1 MRAAVEGLT
10 HAARR
15 GGPGAIGR
23 LLTSLRPIRRLLF
36 PYRGLLIGGVVMN
49 LLVELATLGAAL
61 TGAYL
66 VGRAL
71 TGATATELIPF
82 VWLVVGLV
90 LPIALFGWLEVVL
103 VHVLSYRLLNDL
115 RCELFERFRE
125 LAPAYFLE
133 RRSGDVTRTAMSD
146 VELIEVFTSHLVPP
160 FIVALVVPFLAL
172 VALFLMHWALGLVV
186 LPFVALVASV
196 PSWLLRRAEEQGQ
209 AMRQE
214 LGELGANVVDVV
226 QGVREVATTGSALRF
241 LERIGQQH
249 ERLARVS
256 VAHGRRS
263 GLEQGATDALT
274 ALAMIATLAVAA
286 VLVTHGAMPARWF
299 PAAVI
304 LTGGSFAPIVAV
316 TGVAREVSQ
325 VAAAA
330 DRITELLEA
339 RPAVTDVVQRSPA
352 GPFVP
357 RIEFRDVRF
366 RYGPDLPDVLHDV
379 SFVIAPHETVA
390 LVGHSGAGKSTCA
403 NLLLRLWDPADG
415 TIAVGGH
422 DLRSYVQRD
431 LRAQIAVVPQDTYL
445 FHTTV
450 RENVRLGREGAG
462 DRELEDAAR
471 VAQALDFIEALP
483 DGWDTVLGE
492 RGLTLSAGQR
502 QRIAIARALLKDAP
516 ILLMDEAVSNLDAGS
531 EAALHRALG
540 EASARRTTLL
550 IAHRPSTIRL
560 ADRVLVMEAGRIVE
574 TGTFDEL
581 SAAGGTFARL
591 LLTPSGLG
599 VID

>member
-1 MRAAVEGLT
+1 VSATPVPVAATNVGGGGAL
-10 HAARR
+10 RR
-15 GGPGAIGR
+15 LMA
-23 LLTSLRPIRRLLF
+23 SLRPIRRLLL
-36 PYRGLLIGGVVMN
+36 PYRGLLIWGVVAGLMVA
-49 LLVELATLGAAL
+49 LFTLGAAL
-61 TGAYL
+61 AGAYL

-71 TGATATELIPF
+71 TGANASDLVPI
-82 VWLVVGLV
+82 VWLIMVLVV
-90 LPIALFGWLEVVL
+90 PIAVFGWLEGTL
-103 VHVLSYRLLNDL
+103 VHVLSFRLLNDL
-115 RCELFERFRE
+115 RCELFDRFRD

-133 RRSGDVTRTAMSD
+133 RRSGDVTRVAMSD

-160 FIVALVVPFLAL
+160 FIVALIVPFLAL
-172 VALFLMHWALGLVV
+172 VGLFLMHWALGLVV
-186 LPFVALVASV
+186 LPFVLLVASV

-209 AMRQE
+209 AMRHE

-226 QGVREVATTGSALRF
+226 QGVREVSTTGSGPRF
-241 LERIGQQH
+241 LELIGLQH
-249 ERLARVS
+249 ERLARAS

-274 ALAMIATLAVAA
+274 SVAMIATLGVAA
-286 VLVTHGAMPARWF
+286 VLVTNGSLPAQWF

-304 LTGGSFAPIVAV
+304 LAGGAFAPIVAV

-325 VAAAA
+325 VSAAA

-339 RPAVTDVVQRSPA
+339 RPAVSDLVDRSPS
-352 GPFVP
+352 GPVEP
-357 RIEFRDVRF
+357 TIEFRDVRF
-366 RYGPDLPDVLHDV
+366 RYGPDLPDVLHGV
-379 SFVIAPHETVA
+379 SFTIAEHETVA

-403 NLLLRLWDPADG
+403 NLLLRLWDPAEG
-415 TIAVGGH
+415 AIAVGGH
-422 DLRSYVQRD
+422 DLRSFVQRD
-431 LRAQIAVVPQDTYL
+431 LRARIAVVPQDTYL

-450 RENVRLGREGAG
+450 RENVRLGRDDAT
-462 DRELEDAAR
+462 DAELVEAAKA
-471 VAQALDFIEALP
+471 AQALEFIEALP

-502 QRIAIARALLKDAP
+502 QRLAIARALLKDAP

-531 EAALHRALG
+531 EEALHRALR
-540 EASARRTTLL
+540 EASSRRTTLL

-574 TGTFDEL
+574 SGTFDEL
-581 SAAGGTFARL
+581 AAAGGTLARL

-599 VID
+599 AER